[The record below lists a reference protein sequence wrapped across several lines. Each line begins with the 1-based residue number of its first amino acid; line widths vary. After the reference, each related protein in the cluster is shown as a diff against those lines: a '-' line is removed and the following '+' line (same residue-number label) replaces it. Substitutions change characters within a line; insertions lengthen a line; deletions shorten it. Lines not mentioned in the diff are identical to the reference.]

1 MDKEEI
7 ESNLRDLM
15 DLVPECEGLIAA
27 KKDNGEVIVGR
38 TITEMDH
45 DKIAQ
50 AAVKILD
57 DSTNL
62 KQSIGKGK
70 VKNTMVTLD
79 DGFAVLVEGK
89 DEIFIALAGKDGRA
103 SLGLLKRNLESIS
116 EK

>member
-27 KKDNGEVIVGR
+27 KKENGEVIVGR

-45 DKIAQ
+45 DKIAK
-50 AAVKILD
+50 AAVEILN
-57 DSTNL
+57 DSSKL
-62 KQSIGKGK
+62 KESLGKGAI
-70 VKNTMVTLD
+70 KNTMVTLD

-89 DEIFIALAGKDGRA
+89 EEIFIALAGKDGRA
-103 SLGLLKRNLESIS
+103 SLGLLKRNLESMTQ
-116 EK
+116 